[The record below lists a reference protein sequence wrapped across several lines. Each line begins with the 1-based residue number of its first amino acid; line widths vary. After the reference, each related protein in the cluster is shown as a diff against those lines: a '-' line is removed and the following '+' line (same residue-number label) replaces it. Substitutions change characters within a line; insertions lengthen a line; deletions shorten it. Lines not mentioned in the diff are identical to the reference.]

1 MSHLDVNIPDTY
13 KGCAV
18 TALSGYVSPTGP
30 GRLFKIMLYKGFD
43 KGTLDGGL
51 ATFDIAV
58 NTQSEFETAIKH
70 ELGENIIIKDNLV
83 FNLHIEANLQ
93 ELGEPLEQLLEFDES
108 DYFRLY
114 IVSPDNTQTYAISF
128 FVTVDERNKSFYSD
142 KLGRMYYKDTD
153 NLVRFFSITT
163 ERASPNTAYR
173 MQQNRLRPTLLKI

>member
-30 GRLFKIMLYKGFD
+30 GRLFKIMLCKGFD

-51 ATFDIAV
+51 ATFDMAV

-70 ELGENIIIKDNLV
+70 ELGENIIIKDDLV
-83 FNLHIEANLQ
+83 FNLHIGANLQ
-93 ELGEPLEQLLEFDES
+93 ELGKPLEQLLEFDAQS

-114 IVSPDNTQTYAISF
+114 IVSSDNTQTHAISF

-142 KLGRMYYKDTD
+142 KLGRMYYRDTD
-153 NLVRFFSITT
+153 NLVRLFFYHNRESFPEHSIPNATKP
-163 ERASPNTAYR
+163 SPPDVA
-173 MQQNRLRPTLLKI
+173 